1 MNNIK
6 QTSHTPMFDG
16 VYMKTNDATIYRIVQ
31 VTDENKKRL
40 EKLIP
45 KEYHN
50 ILSIALEW
58 DYILENPNSAVK
70 YQIISLKEFDTFT
83 KLNKEDASK
92 ILSGT
97 NC

>member
-6 QTSHTPMFDG
+6 QTSHTPIFDG
-16 VYMKTNDATIYRIVQ
+16 VFTKHNDTTIYRIVQ
-31 VTDENKKRL
+31 VTDENKEGLK
-40 EKLIP
+40 KLIP

-58 DYILENPNSAVK
+58 DYILENPNSAAK
-70 YQIISLKEFDTFT
+70 YQIINFNEFITFD